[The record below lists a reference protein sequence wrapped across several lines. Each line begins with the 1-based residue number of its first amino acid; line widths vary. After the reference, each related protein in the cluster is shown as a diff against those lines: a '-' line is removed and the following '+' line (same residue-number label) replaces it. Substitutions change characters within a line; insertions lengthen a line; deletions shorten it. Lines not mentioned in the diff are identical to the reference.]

1 MTRRQPHVRAH
12 VVETEYPSQR
22 CLHHDFLDLEGFRP
36 GKIGI
41 TKEG

>member
-1 MTRRQPHVRAH
+1 MTERQPQVRTL
-12 VVETEYPSQR
+12 VVETENLNHR
-22 CLHHDFLDLEGFRP
+22 CLHHDFLDLEGLRP